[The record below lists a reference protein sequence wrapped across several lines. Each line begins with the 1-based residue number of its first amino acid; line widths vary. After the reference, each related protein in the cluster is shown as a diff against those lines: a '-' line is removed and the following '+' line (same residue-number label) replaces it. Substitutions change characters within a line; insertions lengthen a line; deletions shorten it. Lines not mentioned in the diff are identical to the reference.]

1 MPSLVIERSELVSG
15 LNSFRVASEGLY
27 LFIYLFIYLLYLY
40 ILSNRVLAI
49 VAVAG
54 CVGETDIS

>member
-27 LFIYLFIYLLYLY
+27 LFIYLFI
-40 ILSNRVLAI
+40 LSNRVLAI